1 MAVIIVV
8 ARVVAKVVRVVYVVI
23 FCCCQ
28 KEELLQVKELVVH
41 LVLRNADG
49 EFIVSIVYFD
59 CY

>member
-8 ARVVAKVVRVVYVVI
+8 ARVVAKVVGVVGVVI
-23 FCCCQ
+23 FCCQ

-41 LVLRNADG
+41 LVLRIADG
-49 EFIVSIVYFD
+49 KFIVSIVYFD